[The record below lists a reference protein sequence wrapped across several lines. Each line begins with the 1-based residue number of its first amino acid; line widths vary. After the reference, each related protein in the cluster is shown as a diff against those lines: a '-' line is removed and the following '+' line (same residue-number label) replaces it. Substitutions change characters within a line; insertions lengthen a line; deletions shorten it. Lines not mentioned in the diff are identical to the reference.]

1 MSTNNGRLY
10 NARFDGEE
18 HLCTGRWLDGALTT
32 KENNQEIT
40 RRYVEQIQWVSG
52 ILEYIL
58 HPRYIDGEIEA
69 CLIGETAAWLIGR
82 TNYCPLESTF
92 VVLPPTIL
100 TTPLQMDQKDEIIA
114 LVTSV
119 FSVEYE
125 DVYFYENVTATLE
138 DYLQRMLDDYFSRE
152 ITLKPEVILDPE
164 NFVVITFTCDPQ
176 SMTEQGY
183 LRPYSRFVVFIPL
196 DTKALVLIQKY
207 FRFCSQ
213 LDVRVPL
220 NLLFKFQ
227 SQNLQ
232 CFVSMCDWCCNS
244 MSATDGLLRISQL
257 PITITNFIEFEK
269 VTARLYYTYNDF
281 GLITIIP
288 CENIAYDTIPINRN
302 ELTVIKSL
310 RAFFPFTILVPD
322 LSILSD
328 DTVVQFWLKNNLRKY
343 VDLRYV
349 IEIFSKTNSHKEEK
363 FVLKYNDYVLSNY
376 HLTVYAT
383 ELDGRPAELLSNN
396 KSVCHVEMKYRNAN
410 HNVNHNVNHNANH
423 NAINL

>member
-1 MSTNNGRLY
+1 MSTNIGRLY
-10 NARFDGEE
+10 HARFDGEE
-18 HLCTGRWLDGALTT
+18 HLCTGRWLDGVSTT

-40 RRYVEQIQWVSG
+40 RRYVEQIQWVLG

-58 HPRYIDGEIEA
+58 HPKYVNGEIEA

-82 TNYCPLESTF
+82 TNYCPFESTF
-92 VVLPPTIL
+92 LVLPPTAL
-100 TTPLQMDQKDEIIA
+100 TTPLQMDQKQEIIA
-114 LVTSV
+114 QIASIFV
-119 FSVEYE
+119 VEYE
-125 DVYFYENVTATLE
+125 DVHFYESVTAVLE
-138 DYLQRMLDDYFSRE
+138 DYLQRMLDEFFLHE
-152 ITLKPEVILDPE
+152 NNLKVKVVIDPE
-164 NFVVITFTCDPQ
+164 NFVVITFTCDPR
-176 SMTEQGY
+176 MINEQCY
-183 LRPYSRFVVFIPL
+183 LRPYSHFVFLIPL
-196 DTKALVLIQKY
+196 DTKALVLLQKY
-207 FRFCSQ
+207 FRFCSL

-220 NLLFKFQ
+220 HLLFKFE

-288 CENIAYDTIPINRN
+288 CENIAYDTIPINTN

-310 RAFFPFTILVPD
+310 RAFFPFTILLPD

-328 DTVVQFWLKNNLRKY
+328 DIVVQVWLKNNLRKY
-343 VDLRYV
+343 VDLHYM

-376 HLTVYAT
+376 HLTVYTT
-383 ELDGRPAELLSNN
+383 ELDGRPTEFLSNN
-396 KSVCHVEMKYRNAN
+396 KSVCHVKTKYR
-410 HNVNHNVNHNANH
+410 NVNHNADH
-423 NAINL
+423 NASDM